1 MSEGER
7 GVSAPPNALANG
19 EGKLGSMECICVYSL
34 LNLRTDE
41 VIRFSADHSRRLTAL
56 WTDDVALVERTL
68 GALDASWR
76 PCQHTAD
83 PAIRL
88 LLLRFRPV
96 DPPASALAA

>member
-1 MSEGER
+1 MG
-7 GVSAPPNALANG
+7 
-19 EGKLGSMECICVYSL
+19 CICVYSL

-41 VIRFSADHSRRLTAL
+41 VIRFSADHSRPFTAL

-68 GALDASWR
+68 GALEASWR

-83 PAIRL
+83 PAMML

-96 DPPASALAA
+96 DPPVSALAA